1 MNKSQNQIYLI
12 YLIFSLR
19 ACRRAS
25 AVVTSDNRSCRDAT
39 YTPAG
44 DGVVEREAP
53 QAFLEQ
59 CETGVSHCLQRALSS
74 GVVNLAPMTDGTVA
88 VGRFLLGEKLPNR
101 VLRPPTQHCGD
112 SRVCVCACASVRGW
126 RPEVYKGV
134 QVWVDVPR
142 RV

>member
-1 MNKSQNQIYLI
+1 M
-12 YLIFSLR
+12 
-19 ACRRAS
+19 
-25 AVVTSDNRSCRDAT
+25 
-39 YTPAG
+39 
-44 DGVVEREAP
+44 
-53 QAFLEQ
+53 
-59 CETGVSHCLQRALSS
+59 QRALSS

-112 SRVCVCACASVRGW
+112 SSVCACECASVRGW